1 MWFIAIRRLKN
12 SIPVAVRKNKYEMS
26 RKRITFLLFG
36 IIIPLLM
43 GLHGCKP
50 EPKLPAPPYKPPL
63 IRLLTERTLKS
74 QLLNRDIK
82 YAVLLPKEYDS
93 LNSTYPVVYLL
104 HGFGDDETAWYTWG
118 DLQNYVDAD
127 DDGKIPMIYVMP
139 QGFNSYWVNQYDGA
153 FPYMNMLVKEMVP
166 QIDLLYHTIKDPQH
180 RAVMGYSMG
189 GYGALI
195 TTAKNPSVFKT
206 GVVLSMSYRTDQ
218 QYMAESQ
225 SGWDVQWGSIFGG
238 IGTRG
243 AARLTDYYKE
253 NNPFYFF
260 TNPNDIS
267 LKGQNYY
274 FDCGDDEENL
284 SRPNDSLHGMLRN
297 LNIKHEYRVRNGA
310 HSWDYWHSALPEA
323 LRYIS
328 SAVQNISYP
337 ADPVPVNP
345 GAIVPAERIFTEQ
358 VEGTNIEFSVT
369 VPLTYL
375 TEAKNYPVI
384 LALHDRNIATQ
395 DEESQKIKSLI
406 NTMIGESKIPA
417 SLLVEIPLQT
427 GTVSAA
433 ILQQIITQV
442 RSKYRTIA
450 DRNHTLLLGNKQAGL
465 LAYQLVT
472 TCSQQINTCLL
483 FDANIPLDASA
494 DNSDVSYYLDITD
507 EGINYDG
514 YHSLYMS
521 VRKNQLN
528 HEYRVRQGTPS
539 HESFLNGLYESAA
552 YIYDHLNN

>member
-1 MWFIAIRRLKN
+1 MN
-12 SIPVAVRKNKYEMS
+12 
-26 RKRITFLLFG
+26 RKRFTFLLFG

-43 GLHGCKP
+43 GLYGCKP
-50 EPKLPAPPYKPPL
+50 EPKPPAPPYKPPL

-118 DLQNYVDAD
+118 DLQNYVDAND
-127 DDGKIPMIYVMP
+127 AGKIPMIYVMP

-284 SRPNDSLHGMLRN
+284 SRPNDSLHDMLRN
-297 LNIKHEYRVRNGA
+297 LSIKHEYRVRNGA
-310 HSWDYWHSALPEA
+310 HSWDYWHGALPEA
-323 LRYIS
+323 LRFIS
-328 SAVQNISYP
+328 SAVQNIPYP
-337 ADPVPVNP
+337 ADPAPVNP
-345 GAIVPAERIFTEQ
+345 GATVPVERIFSEQ
-358 VEGTNIEFSVT
+358 AEGTNIEFSVT
-369 VPLTYL
+369 VPPAYL
-375 TEAKNYPVI
+375 SDTKNYPVI
-384 LALHDRNIATQ
+384 VALHDRNIATQ
-395 DEESQKIKSLI
+395 NEESQKIKSMI
-406 NTMIGESKIPA
+406 NTMIGENKIPA
-417 SLLVEIPLQT
+417 SLIVEIPLQT
-427 GTVSAA
+427 GTVSAV
-433 ILQQIITQV
+433 ILQQILTQV
-442 RSKYRTIA
+442 RTKYRTIA
-450 DRNHTLLLGNKQAGL
+450 DRKHTLLLGNKQAGL

-472 TCSQQINTCLL
+472 ACSQQINACLL

-494 DNSDVSYYLDITD
+494 DNSDLSYYLDITD
-507 EGINYDG
+507 EGLNYNG

-521 VRKNQLN
+521 LRKNQLN
-528 HEYRVRQGTPS
+528 HEYRVRPGTPS
-539 HESFLNGLYESAA
+539 HESFLNGLSESAA
-552 YIYDHLNN
+552 YITDHLNN

>member
-1 MWFIAIRRLKN
+1 MTTTKKGLTLF
-12 SIPVAVRKNKYEMS
+12 AV
-26 RKRITFLLFG
+26 LFPG
-36 IIIPLLM
+36 IISILL
-43 GLHGCKP
+43 GLSSCKP
-50 EPKLPAPPYKPPL
+50 EPKPPVPPYKPPL
-63 IRLLTERTLKS
+63 VRLLTEQILKS
-74 QLLNRDIK
+74 NILNRDIK
-82 YAVLLPKEYDS
+82 YAILLPKEYDS
-93 LNSTYPVVYLL
+93 LNSKYPVVYLL

-118 DLQNYVDAD
+118 DIMTYAEAIDP
-127 DDGKIPMIYVMP
+127 GKIPMIYVMP
-139 QGFNSYWVNQYDGA
+139 QGFNSYWVNQYDGE
-153 FPYMNMLVKEMVP
+153 FPYMDMLVNEMVP
-166 QIDLLYHTIKDPQH
+166 KIDLLYHTIKDPQH

-225 SGWDVQWGSIFGG
+225 SNWNIQWGSIFGG
-238 IGTRG
+238 IGASG
-243 AARLTDYYKE
+243 AARLTDYYKA

-260 TNPNDIS
+260 TNPDDVS
-267 LKGQNYY
+267 LKSQNY
-274 FDCGDDEENL
+274 FIDCGDDEENL
-284 SRPNDSLHGMLRN
+284 SRPNDSLHDMLRN
-297 LNIKHEYRVRNGA
+297 FNIKHEYRVRNGA

-328 SAVQNISYP
+328 SAVQNIPYP
-337 ADPVPVNP
+337 ADPVPFNP
-345 GAIVPAERIFTEQ
+345 GATVPAERIFTEQ
-358 VEGTNIEFSVT
+358 AEGTNIEFSVT
-369 VPLTYL
+369 VPPAYL
-375 TEAKNYPVI
+375 IDTKNYPVI
-384 LALHDRNIATQ
+384 VALHDRNTATQ
-395 DEESQKIKSLI
+395 EEESQKIKSLI

-442 RSKYRTIA
+442 RTKYRTIA
-450 DRNHTLLLGNKQAGL
+450 DRNHTMLLGNKQAGL

-472 TCSQQINTCLL
+472 ACSQQINACLL
-483 FDANIPLDASA
+483 FDANIPSDANA
-494 DNSDVSYYLDITD
+494 DNSDLSYYLDITD
-507 EGINYDG
+507 EGLNYIG
-514 YHSLYMS
+514 YHSQYMS

-552 YIYDHLNN
+552 YIYDHLSN

>member
-1 MWFIAIRRLKN
+1 M
-12 SIPVAVRKNKYEMS
+12 KYF
-26 RKRITFLLFG
+26 TFLSIG
-36 IIIPLLM
+36 IFLLM
-43 GLHGCKP
+43 LGLPGCKP
-50 EPKLPAPPYKPPL
+50 EPKTPVPPYKPPL

-82 YAVLLPKEYDS
+82 YAVLLPKEYDT
-93 LNSTYPVVYLL
+93 LNSKYPVVYLL
-104 HGFGDDETAWYTWG
+104 HGFGDDHTAWYTWG
-118 DLQNYVDAD
+118 DIQTYADAND
-127 DDGKIPMIYVMP
+127 AAKIPMIYVMP
-139 QGFNSYWVNQYDGA
+139 QGFNSYWLDKYDGT
-153 FPYMNMLVKEMVP
+153 FPYMNMLVKELVP

-195 TTAKNPSVFKT
+195 TAAKNPTVFKT

-218 QYMAESQ
+218 QYMSESQ

-238 IGTRG
+238 VGTKG

-260 TNPNDIS
+260 TNANDIS
-267 LKGQNYY
+267 LKGQNYF

-284 SRPNDSLHGMLRN
+284 SEPNGDLHVMLRN

-310 HSWDYWHSALPEA
+310 HSWDYWHGALPEA

-328 SAVQNISYP
+328 STVQNIPYP
-337 ADPVPVNP
+337 ADPVPVSP
-345 GAIVPAERIFTEQ
+345 GAAVPAERIFSEKA
-358 VEGTNIEFSVT
+358 EGTNIEFTVT
-369 VPLTYL
+369 VPPAYL
-375 TEAKNYPVI
+375 SDTKNYPVI
-384 LALHDRNIATQ
+384 LALHDRNVASQ

-406 NTMIGESKIPA
+406 NTMIAQSKIPA

-427 GTVSAA
+427 ETLTPV

-442 RSKYRTIA
+442 ATKYRTLTG
-450 DRNHTLLLGNKQAGL
+450 RNHTLLLGNKQAGL
-465 LAYQLVT
+465 LAYQFVSAG
-472 TCSQQINTCLL
+472 SQQINACLL
-483 FDANIPLDASA
+483 FDANIPSDANA
-494 DNSDVSYYLDITD
+494 ANSDLSYYLDITD
-507 EGINYDG
+507 EGLNYSG
-514 YHSLYMS
+514 YQSLYMS

-539 HESFLNGLYESAA
+539 HEAFLNGLYESAA
-552 YIYDHLNN
+552 YITDHLNN